1 MHSRKDIENIVLNFF
16 SLASK
21 EIRINSI
28 YLFGSYAK
36 GNEREESDIDIAII
50 SDEFE
55 GSRFSDSKRLS
66 KFIIKTSYDLEVH
79 PFKTSDFNDSNPFVK
94 EILKTGI
101 RLV

>member
-1 MHSRKDIENIVLNFF
+1 MYSQENIENIVSKFF
-16 SLASK
+16 ALASK
-21 EIRINSI
+21 GIKINSI

-36 GNEREESDIDIAII
+36 GNEREESDIDLAIV

-55 GSRFSDSKRLS
+55 GSRFDDSRRLS
-66 KFIIKTSYDLEVH
+66 KYVIETSSDLEVH
-79 PFKTSDFNDSNPFVK
+79 PFKTSDFNEGNPFVK